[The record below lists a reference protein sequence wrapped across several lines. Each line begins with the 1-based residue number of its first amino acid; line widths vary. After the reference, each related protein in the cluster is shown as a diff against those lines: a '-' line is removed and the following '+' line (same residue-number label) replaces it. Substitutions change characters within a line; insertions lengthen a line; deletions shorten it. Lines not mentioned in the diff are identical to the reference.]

1 MSVRLSD
8 RHVESDPIVPV
19 LLSVSCLLTVLK
31 EAPFLALCG
40 YRGMSAIAIIV
51 CTNLITNLLMN
62 VLLTLLC
69 SRWTIGAL
77 VLAEVLVVVAEYLI
91 YSVTFGGGRKLF
103 CLRWRQMLC
112 RVGWVD
118 TDENTATER

>member
-1 MSVRLSD
+1 MSIGLA
-8 RHVESDPIVPV
+8 
-19 LLSVSCLLTVLK
+19 CLLTVLI
-31 EAPFLALCG
+31 ETPFLAVCG
-40 YRGMSAIAIIV
+40 YRSKGAIAIIV

-77 VLAEVLVVVAEYLI
+77 ALAEVLVVVAEYVI